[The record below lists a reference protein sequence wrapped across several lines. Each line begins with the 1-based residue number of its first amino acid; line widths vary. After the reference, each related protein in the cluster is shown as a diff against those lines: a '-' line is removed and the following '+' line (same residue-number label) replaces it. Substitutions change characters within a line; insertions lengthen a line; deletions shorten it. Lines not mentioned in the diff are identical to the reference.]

1 MSYFI
6 DPLKQPLD
14 LEDEEESIL
23 SSLGR
28 LYEQGKIDEVTLK
41 DMYQRAED
49 ARENK
54 VSLRDALQNYRPG
67 DPVETEY
74 EKAMKPLYTTE
85 YAARTNTPTPAQ
97 LEDFR
102 FRNTNRM
109 LEGLPRNTRASS
121 SSENLVEDFKSAKTS
136 RRMAGLSSDQNET
149 PPDEALYYNDLEWEP
164 INTDRLEQTQF
175 SDWLHGNSDDKP
187 SKMNCYEGV
196 CYDLLSRK
204 KLDKEKLRER
214 LTADLPG
221 DIQGP
226 TVGRTYSDSLLSV
239 LDPKSTRGTIS
250 YDDVKSGKHNIPA
263 GSVIF
268 ANDASPGD
276 HVFMTRTGEN
286 NPVRSLWSKGRG
298 TGNFSRSWLQDVV
311 DEFYKGKEMDGEGT
325 TLRYNTAFADPVLQ
339 QMR

>member
-1 MSYFI
+1 MSYYI

-14 LEDEEESIL
+14 LESEEESIL

-41 DMYQRAED
+41 DMYQRAKD

-85 YAARTNTPTPAQ
+85 YEARNSRLGEERYRP
-97 LEDFR
+97 EDLQEDLR
-102 FRNTNRM
+102 
-109 LEGLPRNTRASS
+109 GLPKNIRSKSS
-121 SSENLVEDFKSAKTS
+121 SARRYRPEDLQEDVRKIPFQKRS
-136 RRMAGLSSDQNET
+136 ET
-149 PPDEALYYNDLEWEP
+149 PPDEALYYNNLEWEP

-175 SDWLHGNSDDKP
+175 ADWLHGNSDYKP
-187 SKMNCYEGV
+187 NKMNCYEGV
-196 CYDLLSRK
+196 CYDLLSRE

-214 LTADLPG
+214 LTADFPG
-221 DIQGP
+221 GEKRP
-226 TVGRTYSDSLLSV
+226 TVGRAYSDSLLSV
-239 LDPKSTRGTIS
+239 LDPKDTRKTVS
-250 YDDVKSGKHNIPA
+250 YDDVQSGKHNIPA

-268 ANDASPGD
+268 ANDESPGD
-276 HVFMTRTGEN
+276 HVFMTRTGES
-286 NPVRSLWSKGRG
+286 NPVRSLWSKNRG
-298 TGNFSRSWLQDVV
+298 SGNFSRSWLKDVV
-311 DEFYKGKEMDGEGT
+311 DEFYKEKGMDGKET